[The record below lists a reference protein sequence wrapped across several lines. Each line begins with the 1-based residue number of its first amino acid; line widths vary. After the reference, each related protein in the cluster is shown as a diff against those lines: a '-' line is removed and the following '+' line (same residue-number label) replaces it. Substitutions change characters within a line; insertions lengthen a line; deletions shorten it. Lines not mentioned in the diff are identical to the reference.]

1 MWYYLVMSKSKQWNG
16 SKWIRPEK
24 RLAIYIRDGF
34 SCAYCGRDL
43 KDAEPHELNLD
54 HLLPRSAGGKNGE
67 TNLITSC
74 KSCNCSRQDKPW
86 MDYAT
91 GGAIDRIEQLRQ
103 RPLNVKLAKAIIE
116 DRAGDSEVE
125 ALR

>member
-1 MWYYLVMSKSKQWNG
+1 MSKWNG

-34 SCAYCGRDL
+34 QCAYCGRDL
-43 KDAEPHELNLD
+43 KDAEPQEVNLD
-54 HLLPRSAGGKNGE
+54 HLLPRVSGGTNE
-67 TNLITSC
+67 ATNLITSC

-86 MDYAT
+86 INYAT
-91 GGAIDRIEQLRQ
+91 GGAIDRIEQLRHQ
-103 RPLNVKLAKAIIE
+103 SLNVKLAKAIIE
-116 DRAGDSEVE
+116 DRAGDAEVE